1 MQACYGRSEVVAGSS
16 SAVPGCLANLLI
28 LTIPLEQ
35 RVAQF
40 RVEFSHAMA
49 DVKSRVTHLL
59 GRAEEVGRQT
69 SALGQRADKVEAEGA
84 EGKRQQSE
92 LSDKLDR
99 SMSDSEVRQ
108 AELEQQAVGNEVR
121 TTLLE
126 ERAWVREECDQR
138 LTSEMENLVRQMEE
152 MNERVGLA
160 ESDAAKAKLRC
171 DDVEQQA
178 QNSLN
183 RALLSQ
189 EDRETLL
196 HRLNLME
203 QKMLRFE
210 AHFPSASTTCTPKRS
225 VSSP

>member
-1 MQACYGRSEVVAGSS
+1 MAGSS
-16 SAVPGCLANLLI
+16 SAVPGCLANLLT

-69 SALGQRADKVEAEGA
+69 SALGQRADKVEAEVA
-84 EGKRQQSE
+84 EVKRQQSE

-99 SMSDSEVRQ
+99 SLSDSEVRQ

-126 ERAWVREECDQR
+126 ERAWVQEECDQR
-138 LTSEMENLVRQMEE
+138 LSNEMESLVRQMEE

-189 EDRETLL
+189 ENRETLL

-210 AHFPSASTTCTPKRS
+210 AHFPSANTICTPKRS